1 MNNLGIYCPNPNC
14 GKEMLVG
21 QDGGKILC
29 IACHKY
35 WKLIPAEIGVPGEP

>member
-1 MNNLGIYCPNPNC
+1 MSCLGIYCPNSKC

-21 QDGGKILC
+21 QTDGKILC

-35 WKLIPAEIGVPGEP
+35 WKLIPAELNVPGLP